1 MLTGLLI
8 FRISLS
14 SRGMMLLG

>member
-8 FRISLS
+8 RIE
-14 SRGMMLLG
+14 